1 MSDRRARAQRPRAVV
16 ALQVLSILLAG
27 TLLGFLPALMSR
39 LGATVCRKEPIDLM
53 TLADAIRGYAR
64 EHGGRAP
71 MTLEELV
78 EPTPSGERWLD
89 MDSIPRD
96 GWGRPYLYEPL
107 FEGSGSI
114 RIACLGADGL
124 PGGNGD
130 DQDCELRVL
139 LGSR

>member
-1 MSDRRARAQRPRAVV
+1 MSDRRVL
-16 ALQVLSILLAG
+16 ALKVLSLVLAL
-27 TLLGFLPALMSR
+27 TLLGFLPGLVFEWH
-39 LGATVCRKEPIDLM
+39 GPTVCRKEPMDLPA
-53 TLADAIRGYAR
+53 LAGAILGYAR

-71 MTLEELV
+71 STLEELV

-89 MDSIPRD
+89 LDSIPRD

-107 FEGSGSI
+107 REGSGSV
-114 RIACLGADGL
+114 RLACLGADGL
-124 PGGNGD
+124 PGGDGE